1 MAAPEERVL
10 SLISISHLLQDL
22 LNLETILTRYIG
34 KKIVKIPFSFHM
46 FRELHSPGEGEI

>member
-10 SLISISHLLQDL
+10 SLISMSHLLQYL

-34 KKIVKIPFSFHM
+34 KKNCKNPFFFAYLQTS
-46 FRELHSPGEGEI
+46 LNYV